1 MRRLTVAMVVALF
14 LGTVLSVVWQR
25 PAEAKCCSCVSA
37 ARAMGNRVITQV
49 NARVDVMET
58 EIGRAVLQA
67 EQNIV
72 RTLQLQTAQ
81 LSGYIATAAEG
92 NAKALDAQTKLLA
105 QIAREEAETRSKL
118 EHRPTQSGCE
128 AVTGM
133 RGLRSGRRVAD
144 RVGRQGAAAET
155 GRITGDRG
163 VVAQA
168 GSDADAARRF
178 EEFTG
183 SYCNGGRSPEGEG
196 VCSANEAMHG
206 ADLQPGN
213 LLDVRTF
220 SDKQIEKAAV
230 ELGRHL
236 AAPVVWD
243 PVPVRAVDT
252 PDERRL
258 ALRARAADA
267 RGALAVDWFVRA
279 RAKRAPA
286 AELGAWASALVPGGS
301 FPDNI
306 SRYEL
311 MEILASRRFEDPNWA
326 VGLQG
331 VGTDNLLREL
341 LMMQAAEL
349 MLAWEH
355 YRMDEA
361 RGTMEAARLGA
372 SNDEIRRASGLE
384 QQLTL
389 LE

>member
-1 MRRLTVAMVVALF
+1 MKRLLAGSVAALF
-14 LGTVLSVVWQR
+14 LGAVLSMVGQR

-37 ARAMGNRVITQV
+37 ARAMGTRVIQAV
-49 NARVDVMET
+49 NGRIDVMET
-58 EIGRAVLQA
+58 EIGRAVRHA
-67 EQNIV
+67 EQEIV

-92 NAKALDAQTKLLA
+92 TAKALDAQTKLLA

-118 EHRPTQSGCE
+118 GHRPTQSGCE
-128 AVTGM
+128 VITGM
-133 RGLRSGRRVAD
+133 RGLGSGRQAAD
-144 RVGRQGAAAET
+144 RAGRRGAAVET
-155 GRITGDRG
+155 GRITGDRA
-163 VVAQA
+163 VVAQG

-178 EEFTG
+178 EEWTG
-183 SYCNGGRSPEGEG
+183 SYCNGGRSPEGQG
-196 VCSANEAMHG
+196 VCRAEAAMHG

-220 SDKQIEKAAV
+220 SDGEKEKAAV
-230 ELGRHL
+230 ELGRNL

-267 RGALAVDWFVRA
+267 RGALAMDWFVRA

-286 AELGAWASALVPGGS
+286 AELGAWAAALAPGGA
-301 FPDNI
+301 FPQNI

-331 VGTDNLLREL
+331 MSTDGLLREL
-341 LMMQAAEL
+341 LLMNAAGM

-384 QQLTL
+384 QQLTVM
-389 LE
+389 E